1 MSRRSD
7 SVAAVMAP
15 DVGRQNS
22 QVCLPMQCL
31 SLFFLSVYLSVY
43 LSIYLQ
49 VQSSYNNPVFNAD
62 FREHLERRDSV
73 VEVGAVDTQWTF
85 HTDVY

>member
-1 MSRRSD
+1 M
-7 SVAAVMAP
+7 
-15 DVGRQNS
+15 
-22 QVCLPMQCL
+22 
-31 SLFFLSVYLSVY
+31 YLR
-43 LSIYLQ
+43 IYLQ